1 MARLPGRGVL
11 KASVS
16 LRGAPWR
23 SRSFFFQEPA
33 TASRSPASSAPAVV
47 SLPRPADNPDRAPP
61 VPAHQKNNN
70 RPAAADPTGRTSLTR
85 MRREAIAPPHRR
97 GYLTTTSA
105 GGASARG
112 ASTGGASPSDANASG
127 ATTRP
132 LSGWAARSRRGAQ
145 SSAPHRPRSR
155 RRREALR
162 TRESQSKTRVDP
174 YFAPTF
180 SSEALRIAFRFCYS
194 LTRHREHGSK
204 LERKRKIIFS
214 PGLPGAGRTGGAKSR
229 APARAYK
236 SHNCKLLYQP
246 PFRSFLGRPQNARP
260 NLKAR

>member
-1 MARLPGRGVL
+1 VLLGVERGGVVLEMLYQSSRLGPFIEHLGLPFVDAATAVHGLGPGLENVLARLPGRGVL

-97 GYLTTTSA
+97 GYLTTTSGA
-105 GGASARG
+105 ASANG
-112 ASTGGASPSDANASG
+112 ANPSGATAGATPSG

-132 LSGWAARSRRGAQ
+132 LSGWPARSRREAQ

-174 YFAPTF
+174 FFAPTF
-180 SSEALRIAFRFCYS
+180 RPKRSGLRF
-194 LTRHREHGSK
+194 
-204 LERKRKIIFS
+204 
-214 PGLPGAGRTGGAKSR
+214 GLAK
-229 APARAYK
+229 A
-236 SHNCKLLYQP
+236 
-246 PFRSFLGRPQNARP
+246 
-260 NLKAR
+260 